1 MARIETVLIVHQP
14 PKILL
19 GLKNSNKKFGGKWNG
34 FGGGLK
40 GGESLESCVIRETL
54 DETGIKVKDI
64 SKRGKIL
71 FKFEK
76 DDEPDHE
83 VYFYKAGDFQGNLNT
98 SKDFIG
104 YRWFHTKELEGIY
117 DQMMPADRYWLP
129 LFIQGKM
136 FKGNVCFNDEFQV
149 FSYEITE
156 VSSLD

>member
-1 MARIETVLIVHQP
+1 MLRIETVLIVHQP

-19 GLKNSNKKFGGKWNG
+19 GFKNSNKKFGGKWNG

-40 GGESLESCVIRETL
+40 KGESLENCAIRETF

-64 SKRGKIL
+64 SRRGKIL

-83 VYFYKAGDFQGNLNT
+83 VHFYETKDYLGELDT
-98 SKDFIG
+98 SKDFRE
-104 YRWFHTKELEGIY
+104 YNWFYTKELDSIY

-129 LFIQGKM
+129 LFVKGKM
-136 FKGNVCFNDEFQV
+136 FEGNVCFDNEFKV
-149 FSYEITE
+149 SSYEITE
-156 VSSLD
+156 VNNLN